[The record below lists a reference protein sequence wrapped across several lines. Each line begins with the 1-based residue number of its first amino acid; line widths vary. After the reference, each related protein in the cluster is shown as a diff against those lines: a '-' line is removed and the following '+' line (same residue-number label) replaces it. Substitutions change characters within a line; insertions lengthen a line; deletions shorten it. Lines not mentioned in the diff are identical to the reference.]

1 MAVGKGSMERA
12 ARAAERAQTPARGAG
27 ERTQA
32 PAGSMME
39 RLQPAVKE
47 VRRSTQIPD
56 QKSRVPEKKSPEAV
70 RGETT
75 GKTPKTAGGERA
87 DKMPEAAGAVKVP
100 KAAGAEAAGKAP
112 KAVGAEVAGKASKA
126 AGAEEP
132 GKASKAAGAEE
143 PGKASKAAGAE
154 TASRVDPVPAKAD
167 TVVTAAETIA
177 APKKE
182 VLERVVYQKNSGILD
197 RAAEP
202 NEIFGLGDAMP
213 VYYL

>member
-56 QKSRVPEKKSPEAV
+56 QKSSVPEKKSPEAV

-132 GKASKAAGAEE
+132 GKASKAAGAE
-143 PGKASKAAGAE
+143 

-167 TVVTAAETIA
+167 TMVTAAETIA